1 MAIESRHKT
10 NKNFAMSGMTDIVF
24 LLLIFFMIASTL
36 ISPASQDVRLPE
48 SNNQTQANPVL
59 VISIDQAQLRELPV
73 SEIERIVLDP
83 HQGGAAYTLG
93 GAPFVTLSAGYLGSL
108 FWGVLFVMLGFSRW
122 LRPRWIIGALG
133 IATVHRSRFHLISS
147 PCRKRMPGCGSGS
160 RTLPRSICTH

>member
-59 VISIDQAQLRELPV
+59 VVSIAQNKAIYVDDQEYLLSEL
-73 SEIERIVLDP
+73 E
-83 HQGGAAYTLG
+83 
-93 GAPFVTLSAGYLGSL
+93 
-108 FWGVLFVMLGFSRW
+108 GVLRKKLENYGEAPTVRLNADRDLNMEEVFAFLDIAKRNRYKVILGT
-122 LRPRWIIGALG
+122 RP
-133 IATVHRSRFHLISS
+133 SN
-147 PCRKRMPGCGSGS
+147 
-160 RTLPRSICTH
+160 